1 MSRMSADGRAPLL
14 MVTPDFPP
22 AHGGIQVLMH
32 RLAEHLREHDPCVV
46 TLGDR
51 GSRRFD
57 RASGL
62 RVRRVPAGGRLHRA
76 SVGMLNA
83 RGVAEALRARPAAV
97 LCGHV
102 VAAPAAL
109 LAGRLTGA
117 PVVQYVHADE
127 FRARPALS
135 ARAVRGADATVAV
148 SRYTRGLALAAG
160 APADRLHLIHP
171 GVDLPEGRGAER
183 ARRPTL
189 LTVAR
194 LTEHKG
200 HDVVLA
206 ALPAVR
212 RRVPDIEWIVVGDGP
227 RREALE
233 RLARDHGV
241 ADAVRFT
248 GAVAPAERDR
258 WLDRAHAFVM
268 PSRVPDGGVGG
279 EGFGIAFVE
288 AGAHGLPVLAGDR
301 GGACD
306 AVRDGETGLLVDAAD
321 PAAVARGLIALLT
334 DAPLAARLGA
344 GGAARARE
352 LAWPRVAAA
361 VEDVLRGLRA

>member
-1 MSRMSADGRAPLL
+1 MSSGGRPRLL
-14 MVTPDFPP
+14 LVTPDFPP
-22 AHGGIQVLMH
+22 AHGGIQLLMH
-32 RLAEHLREHDPCVV
+32 RLAAHLTEHEPCVV
-46 TLGDR
+46 TLGD
-51 GSRRFD
+51 GASRRFD
-57 RASGL
+57 RASAM
-62 RVRRVPAGGRLHRA
+62 RVRRVPAGRRMHRA

-83 RGVAEALRARPAAV
+83 CGVAEALRARPAAV

-102 VAAPAAL
+102 VAAPAAM

-148 SRYTRGLALAAG
+148 SRYTRGLALDAG
-160 APADRLHLIHP
+160 AAPGRVHLIHP
-171 GVDLPEGRGAER
+171 GVDLPAGRR
-183 ARRPTL
+183 AARAQRPTL

-212 RRVPDIEWIVVGDGP
+212 RHVPDVEWVVVGDGP
-227 RREALE
+227 RRAALE
-233 RLARDHGV
+233 LAAREHGV

-248 GAVAPAERDR
+248 GAVEPAERDR

-268 PSRVPDGGVGG
+268 PSRVPAGGVGG

-334 DAPLAARLGA
+334 DADLAARLGA
-344 GGAARARE
+344 GGMARARE
-352 LAWPRVAAA
+352 LAWPRVAGA
-361 VEDVLRGLRA
+361 VEDLLGALRA

>member
-1 MSRMSADGRAPLL
+1 MSRDDRAPLL
-14 MVTPDFPP
+14 LVTPDFPP

-32 RLAEHLREHDPCVV
+32 RLAEHLREHEPRVV

-51 GSRRFD
+51 ASRRFD
-57 RASGL
+57 RASGMP
-62 RVRRVPAGGRLHRA
+62 VRRIPAGGRLHRA
-76 SVGMLNA
+76 SVGLLNA
-83 RGVAEALRARPAAV
+83 GCVAEALRVRPAAV

-102 VAAPAAL
+102 VAAPAAM

-127 FRARPALS
+127 FRTRPALT
-135 ARAVRGADATVAV
+135 ARAVRRADATVAV
-148 SRYTRGLALAAG
+148 SRYTRGLALDAG
-160 APADRLHLIHP
+160 AAPDRVRLIHP
-171 GVDLPEGRGAER
+171 GVDLPGGRRAARAE
-183 ARRPTL
+183 RPTL
-189 LTVAR
+189 LTIAR

-206 ALPAVR
+206 ALPLVR
-212 RRVPDIEWIVVGDGP
+212 RRMPDVEWIVVGDGP
-227 RREALE
+227 RRAALE
-233 RLARDHGV
+233 RMARELGV

-248 GAVAPAERDR
+248 GAVEPAERDR

-268 PSRVPDGGVGG
+268 PSRVPDGGIGG

-306 AVRDGETGLLVDAAD
+306 AVRDGETGLLVDARD
-321 PAAVARGLIALLT
+321 PEAVARGLIALLT
-334 DAPLAARLGA
+334 DAELAARLGA

-361 VEDVLRGLRA
+361 VDDLLRELCA

>member
-1 MSRMSADGRAPLL
+1 MPRLTRDGLAPLL

-32 RLAEHLREHDPCVV
+32 RLAAHLREHEPRIV

-51 GSRRFD
+51 AGRRFD
-57 RASGL
+57 RASGMH
-62 RVRRVPAGGRLHRA
+62 VRRVPAGPRWHRA

-83 RGVAEALRARPAAV
+83 RGVAEALRARPAVV

-102 VAAPAAL
+102 SAAPAAM

-117 PVVQYVHADE
+117 PVVMYVHADE
-127 FRARPALS
+127 FRARPALT
-135 ARAVRGADATVAV
+135 ARAVRRADATVAV
-148 SRYTRGLALAAG
+148 SRYTRGLALDAG
-160 APADRLHLIHP
+160 ADAQRVHLIHP
-171 GVDLPEGRGAER
+171 GVDLPEGRRGAR
-183 ARRPTL
+183 AERPTL

-206 ALPAVR
+206 ALPAVLS
-212 RRVPDIEWIVVGDGP
+212 RVPDAEWVVVGDGP
-227 RREALE
+227 RRAALE
-233 RLARDHGV
+233 RLAHEHGV
-241 ADAVRFT
+241 AGAVRFA
-248 GAVAPAERDR
+248 GAVDAAERDR

-268 PSRVPDGGVGG
+268 PSRVPAGGVGG

-301 GGACD
+301 GGARD
-306 AVRDGETGLLVDAAD
+306 AVRDGETGLLVDAGD
-321 PAAVARGLIALLT
+321 PDAVARGLIALLT